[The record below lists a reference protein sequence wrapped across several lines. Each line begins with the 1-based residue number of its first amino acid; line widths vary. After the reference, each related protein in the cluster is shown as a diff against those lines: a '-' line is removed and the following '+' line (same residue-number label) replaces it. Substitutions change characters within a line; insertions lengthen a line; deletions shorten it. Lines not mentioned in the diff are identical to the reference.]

1 VEKQPIRELHFNHCV
16 WVNPIIEALRESE
29 CLCLNCGIMKT
40 CPIAKRLF
48 KLCVKEH
55 LAMAITRCF
64 HWEPLPIE
72 EAKWVGHHDDPP
84 CTARLINGSCPVCD
98 ITPDMQSTTL
108 YLYCPS
114 CDLLLK
120 DDLKCP
126 KCGQIFK
133 RPNS

>member
-1 VEKQPIRELHFNHCV
+1 
-16 WVNPIIEALRESE
+16 
-29 CLCLNCGIMKT
+29 
-40 CPIAKRLF
+40 
-48 KLCVKEH
+48 
-55 LAMAITRCF
+55 
-64 HWEPLPIE
+64 
-72 EAKWVGHHDDPP
+72 
-84 CTARLINGSCPVCD
+84 
-98 ITPDMQSTTL
+98 MQSTTL